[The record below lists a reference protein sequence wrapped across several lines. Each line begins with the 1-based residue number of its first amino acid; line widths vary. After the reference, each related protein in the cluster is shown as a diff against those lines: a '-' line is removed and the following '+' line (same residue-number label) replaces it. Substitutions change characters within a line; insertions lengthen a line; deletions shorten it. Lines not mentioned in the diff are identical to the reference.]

1 MIPALLASESGGHA
15 PAFDILSTLVVLPAL
30 GALAVVLVPRARAE
44 LLRGIT
50 LLFTGATA
58 ALSVYLLAA
67 FEPGEAGY
75 QFETNRSWVSELGI
89 SWHVGVDGISLF
101 LIVLTGILFPIAI
114 LGATPHHDAKPY
126 YAWLLLLE
134 AGCLG
139 VFMSLDLFM
148 FFVMFEI
155 VLVPMYFLI
164 GGWGYGNRVYAALK
178 FFLFTMFG
186 SALMLVGIVSVAFI
200 HRDAVEDQNRVE
212 AQELAAEAQ
221 GQPTAEQQE
230 RIEELTAGEPLT
242 FDLVEIAES
251 RTVVDDSESAN
262 PFNWAA
268 ARWIFLAFAVAFAVK
283 VPLFPVHTWLP
294 DAHTEAPTAGSVI
307 LAGVMLKLG
316 TYGLL
321 RFGLYL
327 FPDAANFFA
336 PGLVTLGVIGI
347 IYGAIVATMQKD
359 LKRLVAYSSVAHLGF
374 IVLGTFA
381 ITTQGLQ
388 GGLLQNINHG
398 ISTGAL
404 FLLVGMISDRRH
416 TREIAAL
423 RGLQRV
429 APVFAGVFTVVM
441 MSSIGL
447 PGLNGFVG
455 EFLVL
460 VGSFLTRRWWAVV
473 AAGGVILAALYLLWA
488 YQRVFHGEVDEDNK
502 GFAELSWREGAVLAP
517 LLALIVFLG
526 VYPKPVLDRMEPA
539 VDRLITHV
547 DENSDFV
554 SPTVDRPEPVETEEA
569 ESDDAEDAHDADDD
583 RSTDEADDADAETG
597 ADIGADE
604 HAEAGK

>member
-1 MIPALLASESGGHA
+1 MEPDFPILTALILVPA
-15 PAFDILSTLVVLPAL
+15 V
-30 GALAVVLVPRARAE
+30 GALAVALVPNARAE
-44 LLRGIT
+44 LHRGVA
-50 LLFTGATA
+50 LMFSVAAGALA
-58 ALSVYLLAA
+58 VYLLAA
-67 FEPGEAGY
+67 FDKADAGY
-75 QFETNRSWVSELGI
+75 QFETNRSWISDFGI

-101 LIVLTGILFPIAI
+101 LVVLTAVLFPIAL
-114 LGATPHHDAKPY
+114 LGSTPHHDAKSY

-139 VFMSLDLFM
+139 VFVALDLFL

-164 GGWGYGNRVYAALK
+164 GGWGYANRVYAALK

-186 SALMLVGIVSVAFI
+186 SALMLVAIVSLAYL
-200 HRDAVEDQNRVE
+200 HRDAIEAENR
-212 AQELAAEAQ
+212 ADAAGLAAEQQADPESVTPEQEAQ
-221 GQPTAEQQE
+221 LD
-230 RIEELTAGEPLT
+230 ELRADVPLS
-242 FDLVEIAES
+242 FDLVEIAEA
-251 RTVVDDSESAN
+251 RTVTDDSSSAN
-262 PFNWAA
+262 PFDWTA
-268 ARWIFLAFAVAFAVK
+268 ARWIFLAFALAFAVK
-283 VPLFPVHTWLP
+283 VPLFPLHTWLP

-307 LAGVMLKLG
+307 LAGVLLKLG

-327 FPDAANFFA
+327 FPDAASFFA
-336 PGLVTLGVIGI
+336 PALVTLGVIGI
-347 IYGAIVATMQKD
+347 IYGAVVATMQKD

-388 GGLLQNINHG
+388 GGLLQNVNHG

-423 RGLQRV
+423 KGLQKA
-429 APVFAGVFTVVM
+429 APVFAAVFTVVM

-460 VGSFLTRRWWAVV
+460 VGSFLTRRWFTVV
-473 AAGGVILAALYLLWA
+473 AAAGVILAALYLLWA
-488 YQRVFHGEVDEDNK
+488 YQRVFHGEPDDDNRH
-502 GFAELSWREGAVLAP
+502 FPEMTWSEGLVMAP
-517 LLALIVFLG
+517 LLGLIVFLG
-526 VYPKPVLDRMEPA
+526 IYPKPVLERMEPS
-539 VDRLITHV
+539 VERLIDHV
-547 DENSDFV
+547 EANSDYEE
-554 SPTVDRPEPVETEEA
+554 PTIATEGPDEPAAA
-569 ESDDAEDAHDADDD
+569 EVGE
-583 RSTDEADDADAETG
+583 
-597 ADIGADE
+597 
-604 HAEAGK
+604 

>member
-1 MIPALLASESGGHA
+1 MEPDFPILTALILVPA
-15 PAFDILSTLVVLPAL
+15 V
-30 GALAVVLVPRARAE
+30 GALAVALVPNTRAE
-44 LLRGIT
+44 LHRGVA
-50 LLFTGATA
+50 LLFSVATGALA
-58 ALSVYLLAA
+58 VYLLAA
-67 FEPGEAGY
+67 FDKADAGY
-75 QFETNRSWVSELGI
+75 QFETNRSWISDFGI

-101 LIVLTGILFPIAI
+101 LIVLTGILFPLAL
-114 LGATPHHDAKPY
+114 LGSTPEHDAKPY

-139 VFMSLDLFM
+139 VFVALDLFL

-164 GGWGYGNRVYAALK
+164 GGWGYANRVYAALK

-186 SALMLVGIVSVAFI
+186 SALMLVGIVSLAYL
-200 HRDAVEDQNRVE
+200 HRDAVADQNR
-212 AQELAAEAQ
+212 ADAAALV
-221 GQPTAEQQE
+221 AEQQADPDAATSE
-230 RIEELTAGEPLT
+230 RQEQIDELQADVPLS
-242 FDLVEIAES
+242 FDLVEIAEA
-251 RTVVDDSESAN
+251 RTVTDDSTSAN
-262 PFNWAA
+262 PFDWTA
-268 ARWIFLAFAVAFAVK
+268 ARWIFLAFALAFAVK
-283 VPLFPVHTWLP
+283 VPLFPLHTWLP

-307 LAGVMLKLG
+307 LAGVLLKLG

-327 FPDAANFFA
+327 FPDSASFFA
-336 PGLVTLGVIGI
+336 PALVTLGVIGI
-347 IYGAIVATMQKD
+347 VYGAIVAAMQKD

-388 GGLLQNINHG
+388 GGLLQNVNHG

-423 RGLQRV
+423 KGLQKV
-429 APVFAGVFTVVM
+429 APVFAAVFTLVM

-460 VGSFLTRRWWAVV
+460 IGSFLTRRWFTVV
-473 AAGGVILAALYLLWA
+473 AAAGVILAALYLLWA
-488 YQRVFHGEVDEDNK
+488 YQRVFHGEPDDDNRH
-502 GFAELSWREGAVLAP
+502 FPEMTWQEGLVMAP
-517 LLALIVFLG
+517 LLGLIVFLG
-526 VYPKPVLDRMEPA
+526 IYPKPVLERMEPS
-539 VDRLITHV
+539 VERLIDHV
-547 DENSDFV
+547 EANSDFKE
-554 SPTVDRPEPVETEEA
+554 PTISTEGPDEPAAA
-569 ESDDAEDAHDADDD
+569 EI
-583 RSTDEADDADAETG
+583 DE
-597 ADIGADE
+597 
-604 HAEAGK
+604 